1 MTILS
6 SIILTVTT
14 PENVN
19 LANSESTIKSTILQV
34 MLHHSSSNT
43 EVLVYAL
50 LNTQSN
56 TNFVTWCL
64 ICLVIKLNWTWQLWV
79 SVNVPT
85 MAVKG
90 LEIKSVVN
98 GSYIWISSCCLWD
111 SVPCKREIIPTA
123 DGVSKWPH
131 FSHINIPQ
139 IYEEIGLLSGYFPQ
153 CDLWRLWRWWALWVE
168 DKSWLVC
175 CGCSMCWY

>member
-1 MTILS
+1 MIESHVFVKGTCALAVSHVDIARSAEIGMFVQFALKDTLLYFMTILS

-56 TNFVTWCL
+56 TNFVT
-64 ICLVIKLNWTWQLWV
+64 
-79 SVNVPT
+79 
-85 MAVKG
+85 
-90 LEIKSVVN
+90 
-98 GSYIWISSCCLWD
+98 
-111 SVPCKREIIPTA
+111 
-123 DGVSKWPH
+123 
-131 FSHINIPQ
+131 
-139 IYEEIGLLSGYFPQ
+139 
-153 CDLWRLWRWWALWVE
+153 
-168 DKSWLVC
+168 
-175 CGCSMCWY
+175 